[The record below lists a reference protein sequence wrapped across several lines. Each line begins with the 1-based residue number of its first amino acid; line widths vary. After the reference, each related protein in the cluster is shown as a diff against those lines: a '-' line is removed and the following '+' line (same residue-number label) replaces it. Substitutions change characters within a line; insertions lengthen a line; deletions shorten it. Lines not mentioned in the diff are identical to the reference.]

1 MKNDFKERTIDLP
14 RWSSWELRKF
24 TNSSNKREAYIGY
37 EVKWGSIS
45 YPLLDKEVAFKPIE
59 LYPDLFFG
67 FFEDRMK
74 PLKIEKQL
82 EDIAKQYTS
91 QGNDRGIFLVAEGG
105 GFVEMEVGSEWTT
118 FSHKS
123 DRNKYEKILYG
134 EQEIISSD
142 DILWEMGYDI
152 EDCFVI
158 VEMQNVNT
166 TGDLNNAY

>member
-1 MKNDFKERTIDLP
+1 M
-14 RWSSWELRKF
+14 
-24 TNSSNKREAYIGY
+24 
-37 EVKWGSIS
+37 V
-45 YPLLDKEVAFKPIE
+45 
-59 LYPDLFFG
+59 
-67 FFEDRMK
+67 
-74 PLKIEKQL
+74 
-82 EDIAKQYTS
+82 DIAKQYTS
-91 QGNDRGIFLVAEGG
+91 QGNDRGIFLVAEGVM
-105 GFVEMEVGSEWTT
+105 FVEMEVGSEWTT

-166 TGDLNNAY
+166 TPIES